1 VDGSPVPDPAY
12 NHRRNIGEQRQ
23 GFMSGQALV
32 YFGISG
38 GTLLMAISLLRKRY
52 IEQDR
57 SAVTSRGGY
66 TMFAIL
72 MLLFSIGA
80 FFAGYFSRS

>member
-1 VDGSPVPDPAY
+1 M
-12 NHRRNIGEQRQ
+12 N
-23 GFMSGQALV
+23 GQALL

-38 GTLLMAISLLRKRY
+38 GTLLLAFSLLRKRY
-52 IEQDR
+52 IERDHV
-57 SAVTSRGGY
+57 AVGSGGGY

-72 MLLFSIGA
+72 MLLFAIGA

>member
-1 VDGSPVPDPAY
+1 M
-12 NHRRNIGEQRQ
+12 N
-23 GFMSGQALV
+23 GQALL

-52 IEQDR
+52 IERDQT
-57 SAVTSRGGY
+57 AVGSGGGY

-72 MLLFSIGA
+72 MLLFAIGA
-80 FFAGYFSRS
+80 FLAGYFSRS

>member
-1 VDGSPVPDPAY
+1 
-12 NHRRNIGEQRQ
+12 
-23 GFMSGQALV
+23 MTGQALV

-38 GTLLMAISLLRKRY
+38 GTLLLALSLLRKRY
-52 IEQDR
+52 VERDQT
-57 SAVTSRGGY
+57 AVSSGGGY

-72 MLLFSIGA
+72 MILFAIGA

>member
-1 VDGSPVPDPAY
+1 
-12 NHRRNIGEQRQ
+12 
-23 GFMSGQALV
+23 MSGQALV

-57 SAVTSRGGY
+57 LAVTSRGGY

>member
-1 VDGSPVPDPAY
+1 M
-12 NHRRNIGEQRQ
+12 N
-23 GFMSGQALV
+23 GQALV

-38 GTLLMAISLLRKRY
+38 GTLLLAVSLLRKRY
-52 IEQDR
+52 IERDHA
-57 SAVTSRGGY
+57 AVGSGGGY

-72 MLLFSIGA
+72 MLLFAIGA

>member
-1 VDGSPVPDPAY
+1 
-12 NHRRNIGEQRQ
+12 
-23 GFMSGQALV
+23 MTGQALV

-38 GTLLMAISLLRKRY
+38 GTFFLALSLLRKRY
-52 IEQDR
+52 LERDR
-57 SAVTSRGGY
+57 AAVTSGGGY

-72 MLLFSIGA
+72 MLIFSAGA

>member
-1 VDGSPVPDPAY
+1 M
-12 NHRRNIGEQRQ
+12 N
-23 GFMSGQALV
+23 GQALL

-52 IEQDR
+52 IERDQI
-57 SAVTSRGGY
+57 AVGSGGGY

-72 MLLFSIGA
+72 MLLFAIGA
-80 FFAGYFSRS
+80 FLAGYFSRS

>member
-1 VDGSPVPDPAY
+1 M
-12 NHRRNIGEQRQ
+12 N
-23 GFMSGQALV
+23 GQALV

-38 GTLLMAISLLRKRY
+38 GTLLMALSLLRKRY

-72 MLLFSIGA
+72 MLIFSIGA

>member
-1 VDGSPVPDPAY
+1 
-12 NHRRNIGEQRQ
+12 
-23 GFMSGQALV
+23 MTGQALV

-38 GTLLMAISLLRKRY
+38 GTLLLALSLLRKRY
-52 IEQDR
+52 IERDQT
-57 SAVTSRGGY
+57 AVSSGGGY

-72 MLLFSIGA
+72 MILFAIGA

>member
-1 VDGSPVPDPAY
+1 M
-12 NHRRNIGEQRQ
+12 N
-23 GFMSGQALV
+23 GQALL

-38 GTLLMAISLLRKRY
+38 GTLLMALSLLRKRY
-52 IEQDR
+52 IERDR

-72 MLLFSIGA
+72 MLIFSIGA

>member
-1 VDGSPVPDPAY
+1 
-12 NHRRNIGEQRQ
+12 
-23 GFMSGQALV
+23 MTGQALV

-38 GTLLMAISLLRKRY
+38 GTLLMALSLLRKRY

-72 MLLFSIGA
+72 MVLFSIGA

>member
-1 VDGSPVPDPAY
+1 MAGTGSRPFREHLQM
-12 NHRRNIGEQRQ
+12 N
-23 GFMSGQALV
+23 GQALL

-52 IEQDR
+52 IERDQI
-57 SAVTSRGGY
+57 AVGSGGGY

-72 MLLFSIGA
+72 MLLFAIGA
-80 FFAGYFSRS
+80 FLAGYFSRS

>member
-1 VDGSPVPDPAY
+1 
-12 NHRRNIGEQRQ
+12 
-23 GFMSGQALV
+23 MSGQALV

-57 SAVTSRGGY
+57 LAVTSRGGY

-72 MLLFSIGA
+72 MLLVSIGA

>member
-1 VDGSPVPDPAY
+1 
-12 NHRRNIGEQRQ
+12 
-23 GFMSGQALV
+23 MTGQALV

-38 GTLLMAISLLRKRY
+38 GTLLLALSLLRKRY
-52 IEQDR
+52 IERDQT
-57 SAVTSRGGY
+57 AVSSGGGY

-72 MLLFSIGA
+72 MIIFAIGA